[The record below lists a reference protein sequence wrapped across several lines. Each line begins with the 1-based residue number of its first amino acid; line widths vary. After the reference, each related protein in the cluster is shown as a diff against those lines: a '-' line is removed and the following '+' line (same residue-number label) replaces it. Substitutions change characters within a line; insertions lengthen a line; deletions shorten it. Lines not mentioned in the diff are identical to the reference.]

1 MLNSTTR
8 DKKPSVYRRY
18 LFCALVLL
26 ELLMSSSFLGY
37 IHVPPISITIAYLP
51 VLIAAISLGIPQALA
66 LGVIFGLSSAY
77 KASVYYISAGDMA
90 FSPILS
96 LSPLNSII
104 LAVGSR
110 AVFAV
115 IIGILCHLALKTK
128 YKIALCA
135 LIGLLT
141 PKLQALCV
149 YTALETLF
157 PALGFS
163 KDNALYLNIDESLRA
178 AACSAF
184 AMLTVVLH
192 YNPSI
197 NKISRAIDKYQG
209 DEHNY
214 YSIKIMIVAVIFV
227 VSVIMICSVFYIT
240 QRLEFMLD
248 QYNVAVTDTLS
259 NDLLNVQTQFMIT
272 CLSLCLILVIF
283 LITGYRYMAY
293 NGYVGQMD
301 ALTNVL
307 GRRIFFEHC
316 AKLEHER
323 ANNDEKKD
331 EPWFMIFDIDLF
343 KQINDSYGHVS
354 GDRVLHHVASLL
366 SSTFEKHGFVG
377 RIGGDEFA
385 VVVKNQLSSFIMQD
399 MDSLYRKLNDPPVL
413 PDIKISISAGIC
425 HFSDWNDPQT
435 MMSKA
440 DNLLYRAKNNGR
452 CGYVLGKENGEILHE
467 KHYQLKSRDK
477 NNSSAH
483 NRS

>member
-1 MLNSTTR
+1 
-8 DKKPSVYRRY
+8 
-18 LFCALVLL
+18 
-26 ELLMSSSFLGY
+26 
-37 IHVPPISITIAYLP
+37 
-51 VLIAAISLGIPQALA
+51 
-66 LGVIFGLSSAY
+66 
-77 KASVYYISAGDMA
+77 
-90 FSPILS
+90 
-96 LSPLNSII
+96 
-104 LAVGSR
+104 
-110 AVFAV
+110 
-115 IIGILCHLALKTK
+115 
-128 YKIALCA
+128 
-135 LIGLLT
+135 
-141 PKLQALCV
+141 
-149 YTALETLF
+149 
-157 PALGFS
+157 
-163 KDNALYLNIDESLRA
+163 
-178 AACSAF
+178 
-184 AMLTVVLH
+184 
-192 YNPSI
+192 
-197 NKISRAIDKYQG
+197 
-209 DEHNY
+209 
-214 YSIKIMIVAVIFV
+214 
-227 VSVIMICSVFYIT
+227 
-240 QRLEFMLD
+240 
-248 QYNVAVTDTLS
+248 
-259 NDLLNVQTQFMIT
+259 
-272 CLSLCLILVIF
+272 
-283 LITGYRYMAY
+283 
-293 NGYVGQMD
+293 MD

-399 MDSLYRKLNDPPVL
+399 MDSLYRKLNDHPVL

-477 NNSSAH
+477 NDSSAH

>member
-1 MLNSTTR
+1 MLNSTTKH
-8 DKKPSVYRRY
+8 KKPSVYRRY
-18 LFCALVLL
+18 LFCALVLF

-96 LSPLNSII
+96 LNPLSSMI

-115 IIGILCHLALKTK
+115 IIGILCQLALKTN

-135 LIGLLT
+135 LVGLLT

-149 YTALETLF
+149 YTALESLF
-157 PALGFS
+157 PELGFS
-163 KDNALYLNIDESLRA
+163 KANALYLNIDEILRA

-197 NKISRAIDKYQG
+197 NKISLAIDKYQG

-316 AKLEHER
+316 AKLGHER
-323 ANNDEKKD
+323 ANDDEKTD

-385 VVVKNQLSSFIMQD
+385 VVIKNQLSSFIMQD
-399 MDSLYRKLNDPPVL
+399 MDSLYRKLNDHPVL
-413 PDIKISISAGIC
+413 PDIKISLSAGIC
-425 HFSDWNDPQT
+425 HFNDWNDPQT

-467 KHYQLKSRDK
+467 KHYLLLKK
-477 NNSSAH
+477 QG
-483 NRS
+483 